1 VTFERGDLICKAGV
15 TADALYI
22 LRTGRVAISQRT
34 GATLKTFRYRGPGDV
49 IGEMGLFAPRR
60 ARTATVSA
68 STRVEAWRVDY
79 EALESAPNAAEL
91 TAVLAERYAIRR
103 AEARIAQHPLFASLD
118 LAARSELLSAIRSAP
133 GWVPAGTSLAAHR
146 SVCGGVFFL
155 LDGAAD
161 VVLAGPD
168 SREFARVRRETTDRT
183 SELLGLDV
191 LAGVRLWPYGLV
203 TTSRSCVVTIPI
215 EAMLRVLDENLM
227 NQFPTFILG
236 RALTAD
242 AA

>member
-1 VTFERGDLICKAGV
+1 
-15 TADALYI
+15 
-22 LRTGRVAISQRT
+22 
-34 GATLKTFRYRGPGDV
+34 
-49 IGEMGLFAPRR
+49 
-60 ARTATVSA
+60 
-68 STRVEAWRVDY
+68 
-79 EALESAPNAAEL
+79 
-91 TAVLAERYAIRR
+91 
-103 AEARIAQHPLFASLD
+103 
-118 LAARSELLSAIRSAP
+118 
-133 GWVPAGTSLAAHR
+133 
-146 SVCGGVFFL
+146 VFFL